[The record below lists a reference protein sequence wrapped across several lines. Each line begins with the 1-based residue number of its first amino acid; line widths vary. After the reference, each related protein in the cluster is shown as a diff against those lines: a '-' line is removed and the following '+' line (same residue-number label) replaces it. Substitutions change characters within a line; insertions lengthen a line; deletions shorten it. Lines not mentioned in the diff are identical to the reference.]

1 MARGSGQL
9 FGPIPHFLSERTAS
23 HFRSRSRL
31 CCRRWMIT
39 LCVSGCTLH
48 KRTILPAASPDKRRK
63 HKRYGALSCGNGED
77 GIAAVLGGVALIDLF
92 GSLRRPPLPT
102 LARPGP
108 QNSFLLRIPFRPP
121 PPLHPSFAPVFP
133 CQRLRRTTRHAHAS
147 LSLHPRSSFR
157 RLSGTLFTF
166 RSYFPSIICQ
176 PTQVVIL
183 PPQRNFYVN

>member
-1 MARGSGQL
+1 M
-9 FGPIPHFLSERTAS
+9 
-23 HFRSRSRL
+23 
-31 CCRRWMIT
+31 
-39 LCVSGCTLH
+39 
-48 KRTILPAASPDKRRK
+48 
-63 HKRYGALSCGNGED
+63 
-77 GIAAVLGGVALIDLF
+77 AAVLGGVALIDLF

-183 PPQRNFYVN
+183 PPQRNKACLRFARRSFPCLPPPFFLDDCLVLFDNTMFPICPTFYSTPSSMSFGRTYFLI